1 MLPHGKIRWAA
12 PEEPVLALL
21 QRMQS
26 EDINQMPVLAGTPD
40 SGTPDSGTPPGQAV
54 GIITRESIL
63 RVIQTRSQVGE
74 LAGT

>member
-1 MLPHGKIRWAA
+1 MLPHGQIRWAA

-26 EDINQMPVLAGTPD
+26 EDINQMPVLAGAA
-40 SGTPDSGTPPGQAV
+40 PGQVV